1 MSDRVRPSLLIAA
14 LLGGLLG
21 SATTLAAAVFLL
33 PLHGEPGPAG
43 PHGPA
48 GPAGPAGAPAT
59 PLDTAELRDAIP
71 DLTGSYVIEGVS
83 CPKGTIPSRTVKI
96 PGDQFTVGE
105 TLQLCYF
112 GPSAR

>member
-1 MSDRVRPSLLIAA
+1 MSDRVRPRLLIAA

-21 SATTLAAAVFLL
+21 SAITIAAAYFLL

-43 PHGPA
+43 PQ
-48 GPAGPAGAPAT
+48 GPAGASA
-59 PLDTAELRDAIP
+59 PLDTSDLRDAIP

>member
-14 LLGGLLG
+14 LLGGILG
-21 SATTLAAAVFLL
+21 STTTLAAAIFLL
-33 PLHGEPGPAG
+33 PLHDEPGPAG
-43 PHGPA
+43 PQGPA
-48 GPAGPAGAPAT
+48 GPAGPAGAAAT
-59 PLDTAELRDAIP
+59 SLDISGLRDAIP
-71 DLTGSYVIEGVS
+71 DLTGSYVIEGVN
-83 CPKGTIPSRTVKI
+83 CPKGSIPSRTVKI